1 MTLILISATV
11 AALLCIS
18 YANGIASSC
27 PSVGTGESCT
37 YTEDE
42 QTKLSVMLQRRK
54 RAGQFEASISERV
67 EEEEP
72 RTLIVEARANDTA
85 EGDDDCS
92 KYVAKVSANVDTQ
105 VRDQFISS
113 AADTVVFAAEAFTE
127 AMTGGVQ
134 IAMGAASFG
143 AGAVVGFAV
152 DMFLPDPLEE
162 RIEGLEEAVTCIH
175 KKMQDM
181 QNDIIENTKHINN
194 LFWMVQDLAKRPLLT
209 MVSSLRKSTVDT
221 YIPCAKLMQCQFDLD
236 PYRRSS
242 VCQKYADVA
251 GKMVDH
257 CSAQAFSNHFQVSGH
272 WQKLINEHDHRG
284 SQKITKA
291 LVGKK
296 KFKLAREMVATYIAM
311 LTTFA
316 ETMTA
321 IQDWAAAIC
330 PPAAHTTHRPGC
342 TAADEAHVRSGLTGF
357 RDLVLDRIAGYAKVF
372 GDYVWSVG
380 WNFVD
385 QSDIVH
391 TKEIDGIAASK
402 PCCTWVGWSWLE
414 RSGLLESDARMRS
427 EQSRPRNRNRRRR
440 SRRRRRTPAHYRCC
454 SSPTQCNCRFESKRK
469 CPWTWVMHRGGRR
482 CPYHHYHFC
491 SCNVGYL
498 KKGCARKCAIT
509 DVVSLNNGAVRYN
522 ERYKIMGRLPEVLDK
537 LVANLKNKKIALPP
551 FKVPKQ
557 KTKWV
562 MGKTAKAARNKM
574 LAAVIRSWAARR
586 RR

>member
-391 TKEIDGIAASK
+391 TKQIDGIAASK
-402 PCCTWVGWSWLE
+402 PCCTWVGH
-414 RSGLLESDARMRS
+414 SGLLESDAGMRS
-427 EQSRPRNRNRRRR
+427 EQSSSWN
-440 SRRRRRTPAHYRCC
+440 SRRRRTRRRRTRAPPATPAHYRCC
-454 SSPTQCNCRFESKRK
+454 ASPTQCKCRYEREQNTS
-469 CPWTWVMHRGGRR
+469 H
-482 CPYHHYHFC
+482 HFC
-491 SCNVGYL
+491 SCNSGYL
-498 KKGCARKCAIT
+498 RKGCTGDCAIK
-509 DVVSLNNGAVRYN
+509 DVVSKNNGRVRYN
-522 ERYKIMGRLPEVLDK
+522 ERYTIMGRVPEVLDK

-574 LAAVIRSWAARR
+574 MAAVMRSWHARR

>member
-105 VRDQFISS
+105 VRDQFINS
-113 AADTVVFAAEAFTE
+113 AVDTVVFAAEAFTE
-127 AMTGGVQ
+127 AMTEGAK
-134 IAMGAASFG
+134 IAMGAVSFG

-181 QNDIIENTKHINN
+181 QNDIIKNTKHMDMFAKDTDNFYLI
-194 LFWMVQDLAKRPLLT
+194 LARRPLLE

-221 YIPCAKLMQCQFDLD
+221 YIPCAKLMQCQFDLVA
-236 PYRRSS
+236 RKSS

-391 TKEIDGIAASK
+391 TKEIDGIWASRR
-402 PCCTWVGWSWLE
+402 CCTWVGNSWLE

-427 EQSRPRNRNRRRR
+427 EQSRPR
-440 SRRRRRTPAHYRCC
+440 SRRRRTLTFAGYRCC
-454 SSPTQCNCRFESKRK
+454 SSPDQCSCRYDGGHRCTGRAGKK
-469 CPWTWVMHRGGRR
+469 CRR
-482 CPYHHYHFC
+482 WSHHFC
-491 SCNVGYL
+491 SCNSG
-498 KKGCARKCAIT
+498 
-509 DVVSLNNGAVRYN
+509 
-522 ERYKIMGRLPEVLDK
+522 
-537 LVANLKNKKIALPP
+537 
-551 FKVPKQ
+551 
-557 KTKWV
+557 
-562 MGKTAKAARNKM
+562 
-574 LAAVIRSWAARR
+574 
-586 RR
+586 